1 MLIAFVGSR
10 FQLMSK
16 TAVFFGEELAK
27 YGFGE
32 THPFNSNRIY
42 SFWSKFCA
50 LNLDK
55 SDQIQ
60 IERPE
65 IADEALL
72 SRFHD
77 AEYID
82 LVKKSSKLGS
92 GFLDLGDT
100 PAFRGVFESS
110 SYVVGTS
117 LKALEL
123 VMEKTGGILHAFN
136 PIGGL
141 HHARRGSAGGFCVFN
156 DIGVVVLIAREKY
169 GIKKIA
175 YVDIDAHHGDGV
187 YYEFENDPNLYIAD
201 IHEDGRYLYPGTGAE
216 SEIGL
221 GNARGTKLNIQM
233 KPNSDDNDFFSE
245 FKRIEEFISNVAKPE
260 LIIFQCGADC
270 MRGDPLTHLQYSSRA
285 HKFASNVLH
294 RLSHEHSEGRIV
306 ALGGGGY
313 NLANIANAWT
323 EIVKSLIDDAL

>member
-1 MLIAFVGSR
+1 
-10 FQLMSK
+10 MSK

-42 SFWSKFCA
+42 SFWSKFCD

-55 SDQIQ
+55 CDQIQ

-82 LVKKSSKLGS
+82 FVKKSSKLGS

-100 PAFRGVFESS
+100 PTFRGVFESS

-141 HHARRGSAGGFCVFN
+141 HHARRGSAAGFCVFN
-156 DIGVVVLIAREKY
+156 DIGVVVLLAREKY
-169 GIKKIA
+169 GIKRIA

-221 GNARGTKLNIQM
+221 GDARGTKLNIQM

-270 MRGDPLTHLQYSSRA
+270 IRGDPLTHLQYSSRA
-285 HKFASNVLH
+285 HNFAANVLH
-294 RLSHEHSEGRIV
+294 RLSHEHSEGRII

-323 EIVKSLIDDAL
+323 EIVKSLIDDAV

>member
-1 MLIAFVGSR
+1 MLISFVGSR

-42 SFWSKFCA
+42 SFWSKFCD

-55 SDQIQ
+55 CDQIQ

-82 LVKKSSKLGS
+82 FVKKSSKLGS

-100 PAFRGVFESS
+100 PTFRGVFESS

-141 HHARRGSAGGFCVFN
+141 HHARRGSAAGFCVFN
-156 DIGVVVLIAREKY
+156 DIGVVVSLAREKY
-169 GIKKIA
+169 GIKRIA

-221 GNARGTKLNIQM
+221 GDARGTKLNIQM

-270 MRGDPLTHLQYSSRA
+270 IRGDPLTHLQYSSRA
-285 HKFASNVLH
+285 HNFAANVLH
-294 RLSHEHSEGRIV
+294 RLSHEHSEGRII

-313 NLANIANAWT
+313 NLSNIANAWT
-323 EIVKSLIDDAL
+323 EVVKSLIDDAV

>member
-1 MLIAFVGSR
+1 MLISFVGSR

-42 SFWSKFCA
+42 SFWSKFCD

-55 SDQIQ
+55 CDQIQ

-82 LVKKSSKLGS
+82 FVKKSSKLGS

-100 PAFRGVFESS
+100 PTFRGVFESS

-141 HHARRGSAGGFCVFN
+141 HHARRGSAAGFCVFN
-156 DIGVVVLIAREKY
+156 DIGVVVLLAREKY
-169 GIKKIA
+169 GIKRIA

-221 GNARGTKLNIQM
+221 GDARGTKLNIQM

-270 MRGDPLTHLQYSSRA
+270 IRGDPLTHLQYSSRA
-285 HKFASNVLH
+285 HNFAANVLH
-294 RLSHEHSEGRIV
+294 RLSHEHSEGRII

-313 NLANIANAWT
+313 NLSNIANAWT
-323 EIVKSLIDDAL
+323 EIVKSLIDDAV